1 MQRFFD
7 IFFSLTALIVLIPI
21 FVVVILILKFTGE
34 GEVFFKQA
42 RVGQNLK
49 SFNLYKFVTMK
60 KNSPNIASGTITVKN
75 DPRILP
81 LGKYLR
87 KTKINE
93 LPQLFNILLGEMSL
107 VGPRPL
113 TSQTFNLYS
122 QRHRRI
128 ITKVRPGL
136 SGLGSVIFRDE
147 ESILNNEIDGPE
159 FYKKSISQYKGL
171 LEIWYIKNA
180 NLKNYFKIIFITIW
194 VVIFPSSIN
203 IFKIFPGLPKPPSGL
218 DFLISDSQS

>member
-1 MQRFFD
+1 MMQRFFD
-7 IFFSLTALIVLIPI
+7 IFFSLTALLFLSPI
-21 FVVVILILKFTGE
+21 FLILILILKVTGE
-34 GEVFFKQA
+34 GEVFFKQN
-42 RVGQNLK
+42 RIGQNLK
-49 SFNLYKFVTMK
+49 FFYLFKFATMK
-60 KNSPNIASGTITVKN
+60 KNSPYTASRTITVKN

-81 LGKYLR
+81 IGKFLR

-122 QRHRRI
+122 DTHKRI

-136 SGLGSVIFRDE
+136 SGLGSVIFRNE
-147 ESILNNEIDGPE
+147 EGMLSNEVEGPE
-159 FYKKSISQYKGL
+159 FYKKSISQYKGS
-171 LEIWYIKNA
+171 LEVWYINNA

-194 VVIFPSSIN
+194 VVVFPSSAAIW
-203 IFKIFPGLPKPPSGL
+203 KLFPRLPKPPL
-218 DFLISDSQS
+218 TLRFLIPAD

>member
-1 MQRFFD
+1 MIQRFFD
-7 IFFSLTALIVLIPI
+7 IFFSLIALLFLSPI
-21 FVVVILILKFTGE
+21 FLILILILKFTGE
-34 GEVFFKQA
+34 GEVFFKQN
-42 RVGQNLK
+42 RIGQNLK
-49 SFNLYKFVTMK
+49 FFYLFKFATME

-81 LGKYLR
+81 IGKFLR
-87 KTKINE
+87 ITKINE

-122 QRHRRI
+122 DAHKLI

-136 SGLGSVIFRDE
+136 SGLGSVIFRNE
-147 ESILNNEIDGPE
+147 ESMLSNEIEGPE
-159 FYKKSISQYKGL
+159 FYKKSISQYKGS
-171 LEIWYIKNA
+171 LEVWYIKNA

-194 VVIFPSSIN
+194 VVVFPSSTAIW
-203 IFKIFPGLPKPPSGL
+203 KLFPGLPKPPFTL
-218 DFLISDSQS
+218 RFLIPAD

>member
-1 MQRFFD
+1 MQRLFD
-7 IFFSLTALIVLIPI
+7 ILFSLSALIFLSPFFLIL
-21 FVVVILILKFTGE
+21 ILILKLTGE
-34 GEVFFKQA
+34 GEVFFTQN
-42 RVGQNLK
+42 RVGQHLK
-49 SFNLYKFVTMK
+49 FFRLYKFVTMK
-60 KNSPNIASGTITVKN
+60 KNSPNIGSGTITVNN

-81 LGKYLR
+81 IGKYLR

-93 LPQLFNILLGEMSL
+93 LPQLFNILFGDMSL

-113 TSQTFNLYS
+113 TRQTFNLYKND
-122 QRHRRI
+122 HKKI

-136 SGLGSVIFRDE
+136 SGLGSIVFRNE
-147 ESILNNEIDGPE
+147 EDMLENEIKGAE
-159 FYKKSISQYKGL
+159 FYKKNISQYKGL
-171 LEIWYIKNA
+171 LEVWYIKHA

-203 IFKIFPGLPKPPSGL
+203 IFKIFPDLPKPPSGL